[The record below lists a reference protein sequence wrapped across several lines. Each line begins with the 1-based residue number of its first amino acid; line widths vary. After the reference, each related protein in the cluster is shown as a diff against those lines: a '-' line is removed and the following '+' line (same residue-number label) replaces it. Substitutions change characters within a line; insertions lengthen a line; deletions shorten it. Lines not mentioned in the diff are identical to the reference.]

1 MEINIKEGL
10 VIGGALLQTGG
21 LIVWVKMSLKANA
34 ADVKKI
40 LDSKFQTVEECGQ
53 IRNEWK
59 SDIEKDFVSGRRE
72 FDEVKA
78 QLRDIYNILIEIKK
92 Q

>member
-1 MEINIKEGL
+1 MEIDIRTAL
-10 VIGGALLQTGG
+10 VAGGALVQTGG

-40 LDSKFQTVEECGQ
+40 LDSKFQTVDECIQ
-53 IRNEWK
+53 IRKEWK
-59 SDIEKDFVSGRRE
+59 SDIEKDFGSGRRE

-78 QLRDIYNILIEIKK
+78 QLRDILNILLEIKK